1 MSDRRP
7 IEPQD
12 QEPNGK
18 TEDAANPSMR
28 MGSDPLELIEQCLA
42 SFQDS
47 DPRQKILYKLRHAVI
62 LRQAA
67 HQQREVEFKKVAD
80 VIAKLTAPANRVGTL
95 LEVPGE
101 GLARILVG
109 GAEYYAA
116 VDPRVQAVELK
127 IGAQILV
134 NEAYAVIKILG
145 YDRNGPVLK
154 VAEALGDGRL
164 RFEQE
169 MGRQVLILQRS
180 SDLVGVD
187 LKAGDEVRIE
197 PSLHVAIEKL
207 EDRKAKSHL
216 LDEVPTVTWEQI
228 GGQTEA
234 IAAIQK
240 AIEYPLLHTDTFQRF
255 KFTQP
260 KGFLLYGPPGCG
272 KTLIGQAAAASL
284 AKLVSESAQPEGSA
298 GATEKPPIVG
308 GSFLHVKGP
317 EILNMWLGES
327 ERIVRDLFAQARA

>member
-1 MSDRRP
+1 MSDRRST
-7 IEPQD
+7 EPQD
-12 QEPNGK
+12 SEPNGK
-18 TEDAANPSMR
+18 TEGAVNPSMR

-42 SFQDS
+42 SFPDS

-67 HQQREVEFKKVAD
+67 QQQREVEFKKVAD

-116 VDPRVQAVELK
+116 VDPRVQAAELK

-154 VAEALGDGRL
+154 VAEALADGRL

-169 MGRQVLILQRS
+169 MGR
-180 SDLVGVD
+180 
-187 LKAGDEVRIE
+187 
-197 PSLHVAIEKL
+197 PS
-207 EDRKAKSHL
+207 
-216 LDEVPTVTWEQI
+216 TCW
-228 GGQTEA
+228 
-234 IAAIQK
+234 
-240 AIEYPLLHTDTFQRF
+240 Y
-255 KFTQP
+255 
-260 KGFLLYGPPGCG
+260 
-272 KTLIGQAAAASL
+272 
-284 AKLVSESAQPEGSA
+284 
-298 GATEKPPIVG
+298 
-308 GSFLHVKGP
+308 
-317 EILNMWLGES
+317 
-327 ERIVRDLFAQARA
+327 

>member
-7 IEPQD
+7 AKPQD
-12 QEPNGK
+12 STSNGK
-18 TEDAANPSMR
+18 TEDTADPAMR
-28 MGSDPLELIEQCLA
+28 MESDPLDLIEQCLA
-42 SFQDS
+42 SFPDS
-47 DPRQKILYKLRHAVI
+47 DPRQKILYKLRHVVI
-62 LRQAA
+62 LGQAA
-67 HQQREVEFKKVAD
+67 QQQREVEFKKVAD

-109 GAEYYAA
+109 GAEYYAS
-116 VDPRVQAVELK
+116 VDPRVQAAELK

-154 VAEALGDGRL
+154 VAEALADGRL

-187 LKAGDEVRIE
+187 LKAGDEVRID

-234 IAAIQK
+234 ITAIQK
-240 AIEYPLLHTDTFQRF
+240 AIEYPLLHAETFQRF

-272 KTLIGQAAAASL
+272 KTLIGQAAAAASQ
-284 AKLVSESAQPEGSA
+284 SWWESRTRAHP
-298 GATEKPPIVG
+298 
-308 GSFLHVKGP
+308 
-317 EILNMWLGES
+317 
-327 ERIVRDLFAQARA
+327 VRRETSCR